1 MNSGHHSGT
10 PASTESAEQA
20 VHDHRE
26 GPGAQRGAQG
36 ENPRIGWDEPP
47 DDETLDDFVATD
59 VKSVHF
65 EALDD
70 CRWYANI
77 ELNDGQLWT
86 LNFGS
91 VSGRARGYANAE
103 LIEESRECRAR
114 LGTQTRY
121 CRRPKGHDA
130 DLGHDDGSVW
140 WPA

>member
-1 MNSGHHSGT
+1 MNSGRHCDR
-10 PASTESAEQA
+10 PASTLADEQA
-20 VHDHRE
+20 ARE
-26 GPGAQRGAQG
+26 YLEGLSVQKGVQG

-47 DDETLDDFVATD
+47 DDETLDEFVATD
-59 VKSVHF
+59 VAMVHF

-70 CRWYANI
+70 CRWYATI
-77 ELNDGQLWT
+77 ELDDGQLWQ

-91 VSGRARGYANAE
+91 VSGRARGYANAD

-114 LGTQTRY
+114 LGTETRY